1 MVAESLATKTVAALE
16 SVVDLPM
23 EESLHALVD
32 FNLNVLLLF
41 ISFIQVAL
49 MTFASS
55 PLKCMILSMRV
66 LARHGQEG
74 FCV

>member
-32 FNLNVLLLF
+32 FVMP
-41 ISFIQVAL
+41 ISIYIIN
-49 MTFASS
+49 SYE
-55 PLKCMILSMRV
+55 I
-66 LARHGQEG
+66 
-74 FCV
+74 